1 MQIKLI
7 YLMKIS
13 VVKNLKILAE
23 IEHLIKFFCKTY
35 RIAISLLTFSQGKVS
50 QNDNLYFMSACYSLK
65 VYIETKQIKF
75 YALKR
80 QEVKK

>member
-1 MQIKLI
+1 
-7 YLMKIS
+7 MKIS

-50 QNDNLYFMSACYSLK
+50 QNDNLYFMSACCSLK